1 MKHVSYNT
9 SINGTEKLM
18 YTANVQNSKSMLL
31 KKLWSTYSG
40 SSNESSNKNPSIH
53 KLWYTFCQLVG
64 INQPV
69 EALTTTAGLSS
80 VAQFWYVSG

>member
-40 SSNESSNKNPSIH
+40 SSNASSNKNPSIH

-64 INQPV
+64 IKQP
-69 EALTTTAGLSS
+69 EALNP
-80 VAQFWYVSG
+80 